1 MSNCDLE
8 TIFSSLSKQLPLT
21 IDGNESFT
29 FSLESLSIPPEEL
42 GTENLYIKRSQHTY
56 NDSCKYDSLHFNAHK
71 ETYRFLGLLIL
82 SAVFHPQP
90 SNVLVK
96 LKHPESDIKNL
107 LIEFPHLQLAN
118 LPSGYH
124 TKPFAFE
131 YYPAISWKHPFD
143 KCVKPENLPCFS
155 LAFMDAFPITDEE
168 WNKRDTVK
176 MFGSDIGMILFAEL
190 LLNVALPQN
199 EEDEYELEGEG
210 GFRGVG
216 TNSAEVKMFLPGHIF
231 GLMSIGNK

>member
-1 MSNCDLE
+1 MNNCDLE
-8 TIFSSLSKQLPLT
+8 SIFSSLAKQLPLNT
-21 IDGNESFT
+21 DGNESFT
-29 FSLESLSIPPEEL
+29 FSFESLPVPPEEVE
-42 GTENLYIKRSQHTY
+42 TENLYIKKSQHTY
-56 NDSCKYDSLHFNAHK
+56 NESCRYDSLHFNAHK

-96 LKHPESDIKNL
+96 LNHPESDITNF
-107 LIEFPHLQLAN
+107 LIEFPHLELVN
-118 LPSGYH
+118 LSSGYY

-143 KCVKPENLPCFS
+143 KCVKPEHLPCFS
-155 LAFMDAFPITDEE
+155 LSYMDAFPITDEE
-168 WNKRDTVK
+168 WSKRDTVK
-176 MFGSDIGMILFAEL
+176 MFSNDVGMVSFAEL
-190 LLNVALPQN
+190 LLNAALPQN

-216 TNSAEVKMFLPGHIF
+216 ISSAEIRIILPGHTF
-231 GLMSIGNK
+231 WFDEHWQ